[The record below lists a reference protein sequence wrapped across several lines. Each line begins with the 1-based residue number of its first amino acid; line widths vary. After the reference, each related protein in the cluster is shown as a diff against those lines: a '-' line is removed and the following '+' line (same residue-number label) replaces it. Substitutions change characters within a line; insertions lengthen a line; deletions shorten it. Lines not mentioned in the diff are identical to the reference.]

1 MSRDIAIAIELRT
14 LARHIE
20 EIARESNIASIAN
33 DQVRALADYLTL
45 RARVIELET
54 EVEQLRTQIRA
65 TEAV

>member
-1 MSRDIAIAIELRT
+1 VSRDIAIAIELRT